1 MGTDQPCFCRS
12 CLTYRT
18 NDKAM
23 KVITK
28 TAPFLQADTASAD
41 ITAVNDHIF
50 VKMTGKVYS
59 FTNSAFFYDGKTP
72 VMPRVDL
79 NSTAPDPWK

>member
-1 MGTDQPCFCRS
+1 LRARCIAFHCSRELFNTGGG
-12 CLTYRT
+12 
-18 NDKAM
+18 
-23 KVITK
+23 
-28 TAPFLQADTASAD
+28 FLQSGGLLLC
-41 ITAVNDHIF
+41 
-50 VKMTGKVYS
+50 TGREFSIALGYS